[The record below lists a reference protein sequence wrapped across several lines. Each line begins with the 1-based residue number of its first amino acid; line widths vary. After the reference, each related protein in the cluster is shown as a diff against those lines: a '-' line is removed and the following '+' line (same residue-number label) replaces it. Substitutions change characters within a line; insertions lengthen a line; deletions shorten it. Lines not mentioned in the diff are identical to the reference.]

1 MSRRIVAALVVA
13 LLAVSCTPA
22 QPPEPQVTALK
33 PTKKISHVLSLG
45 CPLLARACV
54 GGQSYLSSTSDR
66 RKTAAIVSQLRQENP
81 SWLRYIQAVEVVE
94 MPTLQSK
101 SERLRGAEV
110 QTGIFF
116 NEAGR
121 DLGAEIC
128 LAILKEELDGVSIY
142 GVFEDSQYR
151 ADSRTIF
158 KPTRIRIPVLAGC
171 HQ

>member
-1 MSRRIVAALVVA
+1 
-13 LLAVSCTPA
+13 
-22 QPPEPQVTALK
+22 
-33 PTKKISHVLSLG
+33 
-45 CPLLARACV
+45 
-54 GGQSYLSSTSDR
+54 
-66 RKTAAIVSQLRQENP
+66 VSQLRQENP

-101 SERLRGAEV
+101 SERLRGAQV
-110 QTGIFF
+110 QTGIFA

-151 ADSRTIF
+151 ARH
-158 KPTRIRIPVLAGC
+158 IRIPVLAGC
-171 HQ
+171 HP